1 MIAMR
6 VGVHRRPH
14 WPTAITCTFNRS
26 EGAHY
31 LAHLRAEAASALRHT
46 ATPRKLYCAQ
56 PLRLAPTL
64 FVCICF
70 VFERSIELGHEIE
83 ISPIPLFLEKPD
95 KFTSLANCESI
106 I

>member
-31 LAHLRAEAASALRHT
+31 LSHLSRRSALRHT

-56 PLRLAPTL
+56 PLRLAPN
-64 FVCICF
+64 
-70 VFERSIELGHEIE
+70 
-83 ISPIPLFLEKPD
+83 PLLVLRVENKIN
-95 KFTSLANCESI
+95 SLDGEN
-106 I
+106 